1 MSGFLQTKEFRAI
14 ASMCAAMLFFVG
26 NDTFNKLARD
36 FWPTGQ
42 VLATRGAMAI
52 VLFLIVVRLS
62 GHWDK
67 LDALV
72 HKTVLRRGVLEG
84 LVAVLFIAALGMLPL
99 QIALAAIMTSTL
111 FGTALSVPI
120 LGEKVGWRRWGAI
133 LLGFA
138 GMLLVLR
145 PTGDVS
151 MLGAGFAL
159 ACAMGVAI
167 RDLATRFV
175 PREIPSVIVTLATVV
190 GAFTGGVVLLP
201 FETPAPFAWE
211 PLLYLAG
218 STVFVLAGNF
228 SAVYAFREVEI
239 GLVSP
244 FRYTNLFWGLIAGW
258 FVFGEWPTTWVW
270 VGVALIMASG
280 LYTLHR
286 ERIRHRQREK
296 LIAAGSAE
304 QP

>member
-1 MSGFLQTKEFRAI
+1 MNSFWRTKEFRAI

-26 NDTFNKLARD
+26 NDSFNKLARE

-42 VLATRGAMAI
+42 VLATRGAMA
-52 VLFLIVVRLS
+52 VVVFLLVVRLS
-62 GHWDK
+62 GHWGQLK
-67 LDALV
+67 SML
-72 HKTVLRRGVLEG
+72 HKTVIRRGALEG
-84 LVAVLFIAALGMLPL
+84 FVAVLFIAALGLLPL

-120 LGEKVGWRRWGAI
+120 LGEKVGWRRWLAI
-133 LLGFA
+133 LVGFA

-151 MLGAGFAL
+151 LLGAGLAL
-159 ACAMGVAI
+159 ACAFGVGM

-175 PREIPSVIVTLATVV
+175 PREIPSVIVTLATVL
-190 GAFTGGVVLLP
+190 GAFTGGLCLLP
-201 FETPAPFAWE
+201 FETPAPFAIE
-211 PLLYLAG
+211 PLMYLAG

-228 SAVYAFREVEI
+228 AAVYAFREVEI

-258 FVFGEWPTTWVW
+258 FVFGEWPTSYVW
-270 VGVALIMASG
+270 TGVVLILASG
-280 LYTLHR
+280 LYTLYR
-286 ERIRHRQREK
+286 ERIRHKERTR

-304 QP
+304 QA

>member
-1 MSGFLQTKEFRAI
+1 
-14 ASMCAAMLFFVG
+14 
-26 NDTFNKLARD
+26 
-36 FWPTGQ
+36 
-42 VLATRGAMAI
+42 
-52 VLFLIVVRLS
+52 
-62 GHWDK
+62 
-67 LDALV
+67 
-72 HKTVLRRGVLEG
+72 VLEG